1 MDVRFLPNPHYIA
14 ELRPLTGLD
23 EPVYD
28 YVMSQPEAKT
38 FYHKLMDLLDFSIPG
53 YKKKENLAWRLP
65 SDVLVGNTVL

>member
-28 YVMSQPEAKT
+28 YVHEPTRSE
-38 FYHKLMDLLDFSIPG
+38 
-53 YKKKENLAWRLP
+53 
-65 SDVLVGNTVL
+65 DVLS